1 MNGVPVADPKGPQNP
16 SDANGVLSWLKWYLL
31 PKGLGGGGFRAHQF
45 TINGL
50 TYPFV
55 RAYNFAAVPD
65 PPIDRR
71 YDMYSGL
78 HLALPGD
85 LLFFFQSDP
94 QDRHG
99 GINSRRGIRG
109 LYRVVG
115 SPYRAQAPARD
126 GVSGAGYELLDRC
139 PVCNTF
145 HATFAMSCPECGTA
159 YPAVNVRGEPVPT
172 RVLSSH
178 IEIEPLIAFERSV
191 SDERAYADMS
201 DPGLIWVGRHDNA
214 MGPGKGSSIRH
225 MLPEEAM
232 KLARLLFREPGQAQG
247 PKSPLHDTPGP
258 PLAHA
263 TGNSIDLLPTDGNGV
278 VNREDELYYLITR
291 QLFVPNSHFR
301 ALIQGQF
308 PPSVTWEHLEYAS
321 STFPWGYTG
330 NTADYVLVFRNDSG
344 RRLIVILECKRGRA
358 HDEAVLQVEL
368 YAERV
373 LQVATMCAPTGAI
386 PQGGH
391 QVEILPVVI
400 AQDASTPRIPN
411 PRVAIPEPYSFQR
424 SYFGGPVVEALV
436 RSPLFFCYV
445 APPPSQGWPANLRPV
460 DGFTFQPL
468 TAARI
473 GVIRWQPDA
482 GAVGTATELASI
494 QSGSWQAA
502 RQAAGL

>member
-1 MNGVPVADPKGPQNP
+1 MTEAPARDPSGPPDPKDGK
-16 SDANGVLSWLKWYLL
+16 GVLSWLEWYLL
-31 PKGLGGGGFRAHQF
+31 PKGIGGGGFRAHQF

-78 HLALPGD
+78 HLAVPGD

-94 QDRHG
+94 QDPHG
-99 GINSRRGIRG
+99 DISSRRGIRG
-109 LYRVVG
+109 LYRVVAN
-115 SPYRAQAPARD
+115 PYRAQASARD
-126 GVSGAGYELLDRC
+126 HVSGAGYELLHRC
-139 PVCNTF
+139 PACNTF
-145 HATFAMSCPECGTA
+145 HATFAMRCPECDAA
-159 YPAVNVRGEPVPT
+159 YPAVDVRGEPVVT

-178 IEIEPLIAFERSV
+178 VQIEPLIAFERSV

-225 MLPEEAM
+225 LMPEEAI
-232 KLARLLFREPGQAQG
+232 KLARLLLQEPEQTQG

-263 TGNSIDLLPTDGNGV
+263 SGQLIDLLPTDANGV
-278 VNREDELYYLITR
+278 VKREDELYYLITR

-301 ALIQGQF
+301 VAIQSHLPAG
-308 PPSVTWEHLEYAS
+308 VGWEHLEYAS

-330 NTADYVLVFRNDSG
+330 NTADFVLIFRNGSG
-344 RRLIVILECKRGRA
+344 RRFIVILECKRGRA

-373 LQVATMCAPTGAI
+373 LQVAMMCAPPAAI
-386 PQGGH
+386 PQGDDR
-391 QVEILPVVI
+391 VEILPVVI

-411 PRVAIPEPYSFQR
+411 PRVAIPEPYSLER
-424 SYFGGPVVEALV
+424 SYFGGPIVKALV
-436 RSPLFFCYV
+436 RSPLFCRYV
-445 APPPSQGWPANLRPV
+445 APLAAPGVPPNLRPAS
-460 DGFTFQPL
+460 GFSFQPL
-468 TAARI
+468 DAPRTGLI
-473 GVIRWQPDA
+473 SWHPDA

-494 QSGSWQAA
+494 QSGSWNAA
-502 RQAAGL
+502 RLAAGL